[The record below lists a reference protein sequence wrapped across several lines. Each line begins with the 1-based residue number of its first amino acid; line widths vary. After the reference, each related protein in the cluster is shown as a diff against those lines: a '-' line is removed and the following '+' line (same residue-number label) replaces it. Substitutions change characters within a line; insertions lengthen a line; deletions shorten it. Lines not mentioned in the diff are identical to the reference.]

1 MEVLRPVSESQPFE
15 LPDLPDKIE
24 PGDFELVFMDEDE
37 VTGEPAATEVRFSW
51 DGGRAATFRCD
62 AWDNPADP
70 SFVIE
75 ISSTPVYGLAWWLNG
90 EDLLIAF
97 SCPLAEEEGWA
108 RISGGAPASDEED
121 SDDAMLEPA
130 TWIELAKKISA
141 VGYDLPLAGVKRETF

>member
-1 MEVLRPVSESQPFE
+1 MEVSRAMTDDQLFE
-15 LPDLPDKIE
+15 LPVLPDKIE
-24 PGDFELVFMDEDE
+24 PGDVELVFVDE
-37 VTGEPAATEVRFSW
+37 VDGEPTGATEVRFSW

-75 ISSTPVYGLAWWLNG
+75 ISSTPVYGLASWLNE

-97 SCPLAEEEGWA
+97 SNPLAEEDGWA
-108 RISGGAPASDEED
+108 RIPGGAPGSDEED

-130 TWIELAKKISA
+130 TWIELAKKICA
-141 VGYDLPLAGVKRETF
+141 VGYDLPLPGMTRETF

>member
-1 MEVLRPVSESQPFE
+1 MSDDQPLE

-24 PGDFELVFMDEDE
+24 PGEFELVFMDEE
-37 VTGEPAATEVRFSW
+37 MTGEPEAATEVRFSW
-51 DGGRAATFRCD
+51 DGGTAATFRCD

-75 ISSTPVYGLAWWLNG
+75 ISSTPVYGLASWING
-90 EDLLIAF
+90 EDLFIAF
-97 SCPLAEEEGWA
+97 SSPLAEEEGWA
-108 RISGGAPASDEED
+108 RIPGGAPASDEED

-141 VGYDLPLAGVKRETF
+141 VGYDLPLPGMTRETF